1 MSEVILNECKLKAGE
16 HFGIVSPRIHTTSA
30 VFSESVYKTK
40 LTLPEHSHELAFFTL
55 IIKGGY
61 SEKFG
66 SRHYSY
72 TPMTVLWRGAETS
85 HRDSVDANSSQF
97 FFVEIEQ
104 SALDKLAQYEKDI
117 PQRLVE
123 QTGALT
129 WLAARL
135 RLEIMSGQNCIPLIA
150 EGITLEMLGQLGRK
164 NAAAAETQAPRWLQ
178 RVVERLNEEFTDN
191 ISSED
196 LALEARVHP
205 VHLASVFRRFYRE
218 SIGEY
223 VQKRRVSHASK
234 LLLNREIPLA
244 DIAYTSGFSDQSHF
258 NRIFKRFTG
267 TTPGAFRTSMNS

>member
-16 HFGIVSPRIHTTSA
+16 HFGIVSPRVHTPSA

-40 LTLPEHSHELAFFTL
+40 LCLPEHSHELAFFTL
-55 IIKGGY
+55 IIKGNY
-61 SEKFG
+61 SERFG
-66 SRHYSY
+66 SKCLEYS
-72 TPMTVLWRGAETS
+72 PMTVLWRGAEIS
-85 HRDSVDANSSQF
+85 HKDSINACSSQF

-104 SALDKLAQYEKDI
+104 SALDKLAQYEKNI
-117 PQRLVE
+117 PQHLVE
-123 QTGALT
+123 HAGALT

-135 RLEIMSGQNCIPLIA
+135 RLEIMSGQNCVPLIA

-164 NAAAAETQAPRWLQ
+164 NAVASETQAPRWLQ
-178 RVVERLNEEFTDN
+178 RVVERLNEEFADN

-223 VQKRRVSHASK
+223 VQKRRVGHASK
-234 LLLNREIPLA
+234 LLLNPEIPLA
-244 DIAYTSGFSDQSHF
+244 DIAYSSGFSDQSHF

-267 TTPGAFRTSMNS
+267 TTPGAFRTSMNG

>member
-16 HFGIVSPRIHTTSA
+16 HFGIVSPRVHTPSA
-30 VFSESVYKTK
+30 VYSESVYKTK
-40 LTLPEHSHELAFFTL
+40 LCLPEHSHELAFFTL
-55 IIKGGY
+55 IIKGNY
-61 SEKFG
+61 SERFG
-66 SRHYSY
+66 SRCLEYS
-72 TPMTVLWRGAETS
+72 PMTVLWRGAEIS
-85 HRDSVDANSSQF
+85 HKDSINACSSQF
-97 FFVEIEQ
+97 FFIEIEQ

-117 PQRLVE
+117 PQHLVE
-123 QTGALT
+123 QSGTLT

-135 RLEIMSGQNCIPLIA
+135 RREIMSGQNCIPLIA

-164 NAAAAETQAPRWLQ
+164 NAAATETQAPRWLQ

-234 LLLNREIPLA
+234 LLLNAEIPLA

-267 TTPGAFRTSMNS
+267 TTPGAVRTSMNS